1 MSEFAVPPPMY
12 APPAAPP
19 APAAR
24 DRARHLMAQLV
35 WEGILLVL
43 LLVVLSIVGATG
55 SALLGEHGLW
65 LRVAWTGLVASGLA
79 LSLRTA
85 TPNLAV
91 GAIAVGAGTAY
102 AKLGGADWPVPLT
115 IVAVLLGA
123 AVFGA
128 LLGLFTGLTGLPAWA
143 VSLFGM
149 VLIQAVVFGVTDAN
163 IVMVQ
168 HGTLRSGGPLW
179 TVLFL
184 LVSFAGGALW
194 LVPGVRRT
202 LSAGA
207 AATGR
212 RSTSAR
218 LLGAVV
224 GLGGST
230 VLAAA
235 GGMLLAASTG
245 AVTGDPGVQTLLAA
259 LAAVLLGGVSVFGR
273 RAGVAG
279 TALAVFLLVAVMD
292 LIQLH
297 GVPFWVRYLEIAL
310 ALLVGLFVTW
320 LLDVVGR
327 SLDAKQPAQSGS
339 QPAPPY
345 Q

>member
-1 MSEFAVPPPMY
+1 MKK
-12 APPAAPP
+12 
-19 APAAR
+19 
-24 DRARHLMAQLV
+24 LMAQV
-35 WEGILLVL
+35 E
-43 LLVVLSIVGATG
+43 
-55 SALLGEHGLW
+55 
-65 LRVAWTGLVASGLA
+65 RVAALGRVADGE
-79 LSLRTA
+79 RRR
-85 TPNLAV
+85 PQRE
-91 GAIAVGAGTAY
+91 
-102 AKLGGADWPVPLT
+102 LGD
-115 IVAVLLGA
+115 
-123 AVFGA
+123 
-128 LLGLFTGLTGLPAWA
+128 
-143 VSLFGM
+143 
-149 VLIQAVVFGVTDAN
+149 D
-163 IVMVQ
+163 
-168 HGTLRSGGPLW
+168 
-179 TVLFL
+179 
-184 LVSFAGGALW
+184 
-194 LVPGVRRT
+194 
-202 LSAGA
+202 
-207 AATGR
+207 
-212 RSTSAR
+212 
-218 LLGAVV
+218 AVV

-235 GGMLLAASTG
+235 GGMLLAAAAG